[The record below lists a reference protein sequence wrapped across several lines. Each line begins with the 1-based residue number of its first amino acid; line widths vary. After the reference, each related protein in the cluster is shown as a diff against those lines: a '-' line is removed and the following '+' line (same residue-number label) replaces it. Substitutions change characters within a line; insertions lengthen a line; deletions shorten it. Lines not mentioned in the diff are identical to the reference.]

1 MKIPVAL
8 ALFAVLLSFGG
19 PAAADPTKDCHI
31 GSYRM
36 NDGGTVDIA
45 SSDGNTLRWRMF
57 TGETGKLHPQANGT
71 WTSTYGWTDRPDGK
85 IVSFS
90 DCGTGQITFGKELGS
105 RVVFDVS
112 NVTFESN
119 GAKLVGRLV
128 LPKGSGK
135 VPIVVLVHGSEHDS
149 ALDSYALQRM
159 FPAHGIGAFVYDKRG
174 TGVSGGTYTQDF
186 DVLAGDASAAMNQAK
201 RLAGARLGRLGYQG
215 GSQGGWVVPLAANR
229 APVDFAIV
237 SFGLAVTVLEEDQE
251 SVALDMSLHHHSV
264 ADTAK
269 ALQLARAG
277 DHVVETGGKEGYEA
291 FDALRQKYK
300 SETWYKDVHGDFLIF
315 ILPLNQQ
322 QITDA
327 ISQYLGFETPF
338 HYEPMPTLRAST
350 TPQLWVLGSDDMEA
364 PSVETAKRIKSLIGE
379 GKDYTLAVY
388 PGAEHGMTE
397 YEMSAKGERIS
408 TRFAAGY
415 FQMMTDFIRDGHIG
429 EHYGKAE
436 ITQPI
441 RRPKTAAVIK
451 TMSPGLAA
459 PSSSPATDAARD

>member
-1 MKIPVAL
+1 MKIAAAL
-8 ALFAVLLSFGG
+8 ALCGVLLSLGG
-19 PAAADPTKDCHI
+19 IATADPTKDCHI
-31 GSYRM
+31 GSYRL
-36 NDGGTVDIA
+36 NDGTAVDIA
-45 SSDGNTLRWRMF
+45 ASDDNTLRWRMF
-57 TGETGKLHPQANGT
+57 TGETGKLHSQANGT
-71 WTSTYGWTDRPDGK
+71 WSSTYGWSDRPDGK
-85 IVSFS
+85 ILSFS
-90 DCGTGQITFGKELGS
+90 DCGKGQITFGEESG
-105 RVVFDVS
+105 RRIEFDVS

-128 LPKGSGK
+128 LPHGSGK
-135 VPIVVLVHGSEHDS
+135 VSVVVLVHGAEHDS

-159 FPAHGIGAFVYDKRG
+159 FPAQGIGAFVYDKRG

-186 DVLAGDASAAMNQAK
+186 DLLARDAIAAMNQAK
-201 RLAGARLGRLGYQG
+201 RLAGARLGRIGYQG

-237 SFGLAVTVLEEDQE
+237 SFGLAVTPLEEDQE
-251 SVALDMSLHHHSV
+251 SVALDMSLHHHSA

-269 ALQLARAG
+269 ALHLARAG

-300 SETWYKDVHGDFLIF
+300 SEPWYKDVHGDFLSY

-322 QITDA
+322 QIVA
-327 ISQYLGFETPF
+327 VIAQYLGFETPF

-350 TPQLWVLGSDDMEA
+350 TPQLWVLGSDDMQA
-364 PSVETAKRIKSLIGE
+364 PSAETAKRIKSLIEE

-397 YEMSAKGERIS
+397 YELSEKGERIS
-408 TRFAAGY
+408 TRFAPGY
-415 FQMMTDFIRDGHIG
+415 FQMMADFIRDGCIG

-436 ITQPI
+436 ITRPM
-441 RRPKTAAVIK
+441 RRSNP
-451 TMSPGLAA
+451 
-459 PSSSPATDAARD
+459 R